1 MSAISRGKIEEQLVV
16 FNLHDQVYGVDIASV
31 IEIIRI
37 EAITKVPGSPA
48 FIEGIINLRGKVIP
62 VMDLCTRFSLPPSEV
77 TDSTR
82 VIIVEAEVT
91 IGIIVNSVSEVLRL
105 TESNIEPIPSII
117 TGSSANALRGIA
129 LIDNRMVTLLDLG
142 KLIYEEERQELQ
154 GLDC

>member
-82 VIIVEAEVT
+82 VIIVEAEV
-91 IGIIVNSVSEVLRL
+91 
-105 TESNIEPIPSII
+105 
-117 TGSSANALRGIA
+117 
-129 LIDNRMVTLLDLG
+129 
-142 KLIYEEERQELQ
+142 
-154 GLDC
+154 